1 MGLGLMQESYGLA
14 YTVGEEPIFK
24 MIEDFQRGIPTYR
37 HPTRSKRYC
46 CEESQKG
53 GAAFLIPVSG
63 LHIPLLGGVKGDSHS
78 SSRHP
83 QKSPS
88 TALGTIE
95 DALIRFV
102 KTVHRGLFGAY
113 LAQVYHTPDNV
124 KFNTYHQPSYR
135 LSSISREATG
145 FDVC

>member
-1 MGLGLMQESYGLA
+1 MGLGLMWELYRLE
-14 YTVGEEPIFK
+14 YTMGEEPILRTTEYFLW
-24 MIEDFQRGIPTYR
+24 GIVTYR
-37 HPTRSKRYC
+37 HPTRSKRNG
-46 CEESQKG
+46 CEESQNG
-53 GAAFLIPVSG
+53 GAAFPIPVSG
-63 LHIPLLGGVKGDSHS
+63 LHIPLLGGVQGDSHS

-95 DALIRFV
+95 DALIRVV

-113 LAQVYHTPDNV
+113 LAQVYPTPDNV
-124 KFNTYHQPSYR
+124 KFNTYHQPSYK
-135 LSSISREATG
+135 LSSIWREATG